1 MGHSEG
7 VIMALVTVERLD
19 HLGLIAEIIKDIG
32 LIDMINARLVPDRQE
47 DITPGEAVAGMIL
60 NGLGFANRPLSL
72 TPQFFANKPLDLLFR
87 EGVCAEMFNRFKLG
101 RTLDEVHAYG
111 CDLLFSEL
119 ALAVC
124 AQEGIDLR
132 FNHLDTT
139 SFALTGAYI
148 PDSDEQAITITHG
161 HSKDHRPDL
170 KQAVLELMVSQDG
183 GVPFVSKSWDG
194 NASDTAIFQERAAAL
209 LTTLQ
214 RSPTPRYLVADSKLY
229 NEDNA
234 ANLLT
239 LGFITRIPNTLHL
252 VAQVITQ
259 ALRWDTWQR
268 LDATTRY
275 QRVELCHYGM
285 AQRWLVVSSEAAG
298 QRAEATVNKAQQREA
313 EAIEKQLF
321 HLQAKRF
328 ETPEAATAALD
339 TLARTWH
346 YHQIDTYSLLDH
358 KRYACKGRPTPTT
371 PLKAITW
378 QMHAQ
383 VRPHDAQM
391 KQRKQQKACF
401 VVGTNIDASQL
412 SDAEVIR
419 AYKGQAQAEGGFR
432 FLKDPLFFV
441 SSLFVKKP
449 SRIQGLLMVM
459 TGALLVYSVAQ
470 RRLRQQLLQQNKT
483 VPNQIHQPTQRPT
496 LRWVFQLLEG
506 IHRVRVTI
514 QGHMQDLIEGLNE
527 VQITLLR
534 LFGEG
539 VCRLYQ
545 ISPG

>member
-1 MGHSEG
+1 
-7 VIMALVTVERLD
+7 MALVTVERLD
-19 HLGLIAEIIKDIG
+19 HLGLITEIIKDIG

-239 LGFITRIPNTLHL
+239 LGFITRIPNTLNL

-346 YHQIDTYSLLDH
+346 YHQIDTSSLLDH
-358 KRYACKGRPTPTT
+358 TRYACKGRPTPTT

-383 VRPHDAQM
+383 VRPHDEQM

-483 VPNQIHQPTQRPT
+483 VPNQIRQPTQRPT

-506 IHRVRVTI
+506 IHRVRVTV